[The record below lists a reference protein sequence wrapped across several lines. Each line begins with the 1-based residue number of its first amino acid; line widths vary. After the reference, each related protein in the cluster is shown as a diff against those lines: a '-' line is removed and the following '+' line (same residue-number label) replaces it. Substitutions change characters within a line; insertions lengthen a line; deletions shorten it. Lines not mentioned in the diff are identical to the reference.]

1 METLLQDIR
10 FALRSLRRT
19 PTFPLA
25 AIGTLA
31 LGIAATTAIFSTVNA
46 ALLRPLP
53 YPAAQDLY
61 SLHTA
66 MLDGRVTSGLLS
78 PAEILRLT
86 GPDLPIAGVAGVNP
100 QDVTLLK
107 DDGTPM
113 RVVVY
118 GVTKGFFELFGLPM
132 ALGSGFTPQSFVQ
145 NAPPTIVISY
155 ETWQTMF
162 AGDSGVVGKVVHLGQ
177 FTPSIVAVAARGF
190 DTPHGASFWVNFPL
204 DPNGVNHNFDSFM
217 RLTPG
222 ANLDRTRQQ
231 MTAVM
236 ASLAHDFPLSDTART
251 YVVRPL
257 VDSIVGDL
265 GPILIVVLS
274 ATGLL
279 LVLACVNVANLLLAR
294 GAARGREMA
303 VRVALGAGRG
313 RIVRQLLTE
322 SILLAAAGGIVGVAS
337 AYGGV
342 RLLLT
347 LGGSKLPRLES
358 VPFDA
363 RVLLFA
369 LATLIVS
376 GIIIGFAPALRLA
389 ATDVKTL
396 MNESGRSGSG
406 GRATSRWLGA
416 LTIAEIALAVALV
429 AGAGWLVRSFERLW
443 ATDPGFVAE
452 GRLVADVSL
461 QGRRYNNGDLLRA
474 ASRDLLTRVRGVSGV
489 ESAGATSDLP
499 LSGLQDNSLYV
510 QVQGDAFDP
519 AHPLSCRQRSASPG
533 FFEAMGVKLV
543 AGRDFTTDDQTT
555 SGPVAIVNRA
565 FVQQYLHGRDPLRSR
580 FLSGYPTID
589 PAQTPAAI
597 VGVVEDVRQKSL
609 TTAGDPAYYNVEEQ
623 APFRRLW
630 IIMHA
635 RAADLQTVQQ
645 SVREAI
651 RTFDPAIAVQ
661 FQLAPELVASTLQ
674 RQQVG
679 MTLMLMFGAAAVLLA
694 AVGIYGVIAYAA
706 TERRNEV
713 ATRLALGA
721 TPGNVFFLVL
731 RQGRLLAGAGA
742 IIGLALAYAG
752 GRAVSSQLYAVQASD
767 PLILSLAGGLVLAI
781 ALLATTIPAIRA
793 ARIDPARVLRPE

>member
-1 METLLQDIR
+1 METLWQDIR

-46 ALLRPLP
+46 AILRPLP
-53 YPAAQDLY
+53 YPAADDLY
-61 SLHTA
+61 SLHTT

-78 PAEILRLT
+78 PVEILRLR
-86 GPDLPIAGVAGVNP
+86 GPSLPIVRVAGLNP

-113 RVVVY
+113 RVQVY
-118 GVTKGFFELFGLPM
+118 GVTEGFFDLFGLPM
-132 ALGSGFTPQSFVQ
+132 ALGAGFTSQSFMP
-145 NAPPTIVISY
+145 NAPPGVIISY
-155 ETWQTMF
+155 QTWQTMF
-162 AGDSGVVGKVVHLGQ
+162 GGQPDVVGKVMHFGQ
-177 FTPSIVAVAARGF
+177 FTPPIVAVAAKNF

-222 ANLDRTRQQ
+222 TNVERAREQ
-231 MTAVM
+231 MAAVM
-236 ASLAHDFPLSDTART
+236 GGLARDFPLSDGARA

-265 GPILIVVLS
+265 RPILIVVLS

-322 SILLAAAGGIVGVAS
+322 SILLAGAGGIVGVGA

-342 RLLLT
+342 RLLLA
-347 LGGSKLPRLES
+347 LGGSKLPRLET

-369 LATLIVS
+369 LATLVVS
-376 GIIIGFAPALRLA
+376 GIIIGFAPAVRLA

-396 MNESGRSGSG
+396 MNETGRAASG
-406 GRATSRWLGA
+406 GRATARWLSA

-443 ATDPGFVAE
+443 ETDPGFVAD
-452 GRLVADVSL
+452 GRLIADVSL
-461 QGRRYNNGDLLRA
+461 QGRRYNGRDLLTA
-474 ASRDLLTRVRGVSGV
+474 ASHDLLTRVRGVSGV
-489 ESAGATSDLP
+489 VSAGVTSDLP

-510 QVQGDAFDP
+510 QVQGDIFDP
-519 AHPLSCRQRSASPG
+519 AHPLSCRQRIASPG
-533 FFEAMGVKLV
+533 FFDAMGIKLL
-543 AGRDFTTDDQTT
+543 AGRDFTTDDQAT
-555 SGPVAIVNRA
+555 SGPVAVVNRA
-565 FVQQYLHGRDPLRSR
+565 FVQQYLRGRDPMRTR
-580 FLSGYPTID
+580 FAAGYPTID
-589 PAQTPAAI
+589 PSQAPTTI
-597 VGVVEDVRQKSL
+597 IGVVDDVRQKSL
-609 TTAGDPAYYNVEEQ
+609 TMSGDPAYYTVADQ
-623 APFRRLW
+623 TPFRRLW
-630 IIMHA
+630 VIIHA
-635 RAADLQTVQQ
+635 RPANLQAVQQ
-645 SVREAI
+645 SVRESI
-651 RTFDPAIAVQ
+651 RAFDPAIAVE
-661 FQLAPELVASTLQ
+661 FRTVTDVVASTLQ

-679 MTLMLMFGAAAVLLA
+679 MTLMLMFGIAAVLLA

-721 TPGNVFFLVL
+721 TPSNVFFLVL
-731 RQGRLLAGAGA
+731 RQGRLLAGVGA
-742 IIGLALAYAG
+742 IIGLALAYVA
-752 GRAVSSQLYAVQASD
+752 GRAVSSRLYAVQASD
-767 PLILSLAGGLVLAI
+767 PVILGLAGGLVLGI
-781 ALLATTIPAIRA
+781 ALLATMIPAIRA
-793 ARIDPARVLRPE
+793 ARLDPARVLRPE